1 MRAFRPGL
9 VILMHDGPID
19 SAAGAAV
26 EAALPQVI
34 DRARQ
39 SGYCFGRLNPVGK
52 VVPAMLRGSH
62 APIPEVINP
71 VPYLPLESYSR
82 GQLPP
87 QPYVIIDPAAQ
98 L

>member
-1 MRAFRPGL
+1 
-9 VILMHDGPID
+9 
-19 SAAGAAV
+19 
-26 EAALPQVI
+26 VI

-39 SGYCFGRLNPVGK
+39 SGFCFGQLNAAGT
-52 VVPAMLRGSH
+52 VVPARLRGSH
-62 APIPEVINP
+62 AAIPEVINP

-87 QPYVIIDPAAQ
+87 DPYVIIDPAGQ